1 MEYIVKL
8 VLFIFYSDKFAAEND
23 YCVNICLQ
31 NFIYGGRHSAY
42 RSPELSAPE
51 LSAHSWRNETNYVIV
66 LDVFYD
72 PFNEEAKEFARSWA
86 EENEGIL

>member
-8 VLFIFYSDKFAAEND
+8 VLFIFYPDKFAAEND

-31 NFIYGGRHSAY
+31 NFIYGGDHSAY
-42 RSPELSAPE
+42 RQSPE
-51 LSAHSWRNETNYVIV
+51 LSAHSWRNKTNYVIV

-72 PFNEEAKEFARSWA
+72 PFNDEAKEFARSWA